1 MYTKEMEDADNAYKE
16 KAAYYRGKMIEEFCK
31 VELELERYLGAY
43 FLNKSEERWDFKT
56 YILDRLT
63 FEAKRT
69 AFKGLLDKKAIAD
82 GFIKTK
88 NNKWVHGKLID
99 QIKRLND
106 QRVYFA
112 HYYLA
117 YPRPHGKYVI
127 CLTEYRDTLKTH
139 DYSGEQM
146 DLLIAEI
153 KKVAKDIE
161 DLRSINLSI

>member
-1 MYTKEMEDADNAYKE
+1 M
-16 KAAYYRGKMIEEFCK
+16 K
-31 VELELERYLGAY
+31 VP
-43 FLNKSEERWDFKT
+43 EERREFKN

-69 AFKGLLDKKAIAD
+69 AFKGLLDKKATED

-88 NNKWVHGKLID
+88 SNSWVHGKLID
-99 QIKRLND
+99 NIKKLND

-127 CLTEYRDTLKTH
+127 CLVEYRDTLKSH
-139 DYSGEQM
+139 DYSEEQM

-161 DLRSINLSI
+161 DLRNVNLPT